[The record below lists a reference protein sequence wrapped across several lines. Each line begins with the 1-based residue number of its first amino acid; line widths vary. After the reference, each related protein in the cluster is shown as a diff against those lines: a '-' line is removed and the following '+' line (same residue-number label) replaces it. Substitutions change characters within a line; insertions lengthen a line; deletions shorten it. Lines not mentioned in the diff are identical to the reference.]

1 MHSFKSR
8 RRKEGPCQAP
18 VPPLWGYQA
27 PALPSSIS
35 QRPQPY
41 HHSKLLNHP
50 NPRLRHLLLRICGY
64 DVHPC
69 REAGRP
75 TYAEKANVRFPPS
88 VPHVTWY
95 DVRRALE
102 IALFI
107 SPVNRSAP
115 VTTSENDTHLPTKRW
130 RLLTETIEHARVC
143 SIRSRNF
150 SFFSGIRWN
159 TSREE
164 SDRKPKYGTILR
176 GIRID
181 LGKPRKYPS
190 LIRKYATKKIADFAA
205 ANYVHRDLQ
214 GSHRL
219 LGWVRSEVGHCA
231 GHQCTMNKVSPL
243 IGRN

>member
-1 MHSFKSR
+1 MTFIPAGKRVVPLR
-8 RRKEGPCQAP
+8 RESQCEI
-18 VPPLWGYQA
+18 
-27 PALPSSIS
+27 SSLSGSCNLIG
-35 QRPQPY
+35 
-41 HHSKLLNHP
+41 L
-50 NPRLRHLLLRICGY
+50 
-64 DVHPC
+64 
-69 REAGRP
+69 
-75 TYAEKANVRFPPS
+75 
-88 VPHVTWY
+88 

-115 VTTSENDTHLPTKRW
+115 VTTSENDTHWPTKRW

-190 LIRKYATKKIADFAA
+190 LIRK
-205 ANYVHRDLQ
+205 
-214 GSHRL
+214 
-219 LGWVRSEVGHCA
+219 
-231 GHQCTMNKVSPL
+231 
-243 IGRN
+243 